1 MSRLPATSAEN
12 LANEL
17 HRQLVIVEFER
28 DEAIRERDEA
38 QAVIDAVR
46 DARLKIVAQ
55 INGINGNASRRER
68 TRVAAFCRALRLL
81 DEVDGL

>member
-1 MSRLPATSAEN
+1 VRGAQE
-12 LANEL
+12 LANDLHHALEL
-17 HRQLVIVEFER
+17 VEAER

-46 DARLKIVAQ
+46 KVR
-55 INGINGNASRRER
+55 
-68 TRVAAFCRALRLL
+68 AAFLALVDGYPALRWAVGKL